1 MHYRLL
7 GRTGLRVSEVWLGAM
22 TFGEHW
28 GWGAPESACR
38 RMLDSYLDA
47 GGNVVDTADWYT
59 NGASEEMLGRLLGNR
74 RDRVVISTKYSI
86 AVRPEDPNGVG
97 NHRRHLTEAIEAALR
112 RLRTDRIDLLWVHFR
127 DELTPIEE
135 TMRALDDQV
144 RLGKVLYVGASDWTA
159 WEVSYANAV
168 AQLRDWSPFAA
179 LQTQYSLIERT
190 PERDLIPMCNSLGLS
205 VVAWSPL
212 AKGLLSGKYLASGAT
227 GRVTTTG
234 SAEMDP
240 RTEAVVRETVA
251 VADELGV
258 TPSQVALA
266 WLLAREASVVPILG
280 ATTPGQLEENLGV
293 LEVRLEPDHLA
304 RLDSTSSIERG
315 FPHDWLASP
324 AARAVMYGP
333 LRESVV
339 AERRA
344 ASRQPAIG
352 RSIRIRSPSRCR
364 PAWTPASSCRSSTG

>member
-1 MHYRLL
+1 MRYKLL
-7 GRTGLRVSEVWLGAM
+7 GRTGLRVSDVWLGAM
-22 TFGEHW
+22 TFGENW

-38 RMLDSYLDA
+38 GMLDAYLDA

-59 NGASEEMLGRLLGNR
+59 NGASEEMLGQLLGDR

-97 NHRRHLTEAIEAALR
+97 NHRRHLTEAIEASLR

-212 AKGLLSGKYLASGAT
+212 AKGLLSGKYLAPGAT

-240 RTEAVVRETVA
+240 RTEAVVRETAA
-251 VADELGV
+251 VGEELGV
-258 TPSQVALA
+258 ASAQVALA
-266 WLLAREASVVPILG
+266 WLLARSTPVMPILG
-280 ATTPGQLEENLGV
+280 ATSPAQLDENLAA
-293 LEVRLEPDHLA
+293 LEVQLTEEHIERLEA
-304 RLDSTSSIERG
+304 ASSIERG

-333 LRESVV
+333 LRQQVV
-339 AERRA
+339 A
-344 ASRQPAIG
+344 
-352 RSIRIRSPSRCR
+352 
-364 PAWTPASSCRSSTG
+364 